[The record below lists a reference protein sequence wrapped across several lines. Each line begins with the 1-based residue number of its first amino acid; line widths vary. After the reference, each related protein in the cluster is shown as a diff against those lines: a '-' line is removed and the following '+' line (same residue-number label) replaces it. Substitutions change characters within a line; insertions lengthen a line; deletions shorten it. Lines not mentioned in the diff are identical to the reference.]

1 MTQKKMF
8 ALDFSTIELRILAAM
23 ASKELN
29 NMNMLKA
36 MEMNVPPEKFESAK
50 LTLRNITEKVE
61 RKLRED

>member
-8 ALDFSTIELRILAAM
+8 NLDFSTIELRVLAAM

-29 NMNMLKA
+29 NMNLLKA
-36 MEMNVPPEKFESAK
+36 MEMNVPPDKFESAK

>member
-8 ALDFSTIELRILAAM
+8 ALDFSTIELRVLAAM
-23 ASKELN
+23 ATKELN
-29 NMNMLKA
+29 NMNLLKA

>member
-1 MTQKKMF
+1 MF
-8 ALDFSTIELRILAAM
+8 ALDFSTIELRVLAAM

-29 NMNMLKA
+29 NMNLLKA

>member
-1 MTQKKMF
+1 MTQKKIF
-8 ALDFSTIELRILAAM
+8 ALDFSTIELRVLAAM

-29 NMNMLKA
+29 NMNLLKA
-36 MEMNVPPEKFESAK
+36 MEMNVPPDKFEAAK

>member
-1 MTQKKMF
+1 MF
-8 ALDFSTIELRILAAM
+8 ALDFSTIELRVLAAM

-29 NMNMLKA
+29 NMNLLKA
-36 MEMNVPPEKFESAK
+36 MEMNVPPDKFESAK